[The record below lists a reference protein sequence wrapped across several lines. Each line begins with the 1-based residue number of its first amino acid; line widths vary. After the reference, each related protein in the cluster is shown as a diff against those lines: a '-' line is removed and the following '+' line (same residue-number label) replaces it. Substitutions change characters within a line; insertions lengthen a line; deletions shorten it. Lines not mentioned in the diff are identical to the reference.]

1 MGNQYENTFTQKL
14 DSFQKKYT
22 KISRIN
28 IIKQVLNNKIINI
41 SKRNRL
47 SEQETKIT
55 PYDSSQKS

>member
-22 KISRIN
+22 KISRIK
-28 IIKQVLNNKIINI
+28 IIKQVLNIKI

-55 PYDSSQKS
+55 PYD